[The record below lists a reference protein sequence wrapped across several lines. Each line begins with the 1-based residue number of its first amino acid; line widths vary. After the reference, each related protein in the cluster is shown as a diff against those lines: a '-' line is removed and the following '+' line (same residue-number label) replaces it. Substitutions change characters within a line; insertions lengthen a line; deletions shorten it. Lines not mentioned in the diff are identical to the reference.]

1 MRCFQI
7 FPVCLCFSLLCACQ
21 ASPAPASS
29 PTPAPDASALIL
41 DSASLSCTNGPTC
54 MYVSENYFS
63 YAEYEGYEAW
73 IYFFFSLQ
81 ADPSLPDEEVSA
93 VLRERVAAMTLYDA
107 QGAALASFPKEDLSW
122 VFSASDNARSITLH
136 VTVRDAQA
144 FLEGAEADVLSLALS
159 DGSELSFPLTDYILC
174 AAPTDARYP
183 VSQSPIY
190 VSLWPADGGYEAS
203 LAYGITPGEGAPSI
217 VSARL
222 VTPDAFASQFTLRSD
237 PVDDTPES
245 LQPESSDDQPTTQ
258 FQYALFFPGEP
269 EQLFLRPLLEL
280 TLEDGSTVRTL
291 PAIPVMI
298 DVIYAEHDPAEPI
311 DASPSL

>member
-1 MRCFQI
+1 MRRFQI
-7 FPVCLCFSLLCACQ
+7 FSVCLCLSLLCACQ
-21 ASPAPASS
+21 VTPASS
-29 PTPAPDASALIL
+29 PAPMPEASALIL

-63 YAEYEGYEAW
+63 YAEYESYEAW

-81 ADPSLPDEEVSA
+81 AAPSLPDKDVSA
-93 VLRERVAAMTLYDA
+93 VLGEKVTAITLYDA
-107 QGAALASFPKEDLSW
+107 QGAALASFPREDLSW
-122 VFSASDNARSITLH
+122 VSSASDNVRNITLH

-144 FLEGAEADVLSLALS
+144 FLAGSEVDVLSLALS

-183 VSQSPIY
+183 VSSSPIF
-190 VSLWPADGGYEAS
+190 VSLWPVDGGYEAS
-203 LAYGITPGEGAPSI
+203 LSYEIALDEGAPSI

-222 VTPDAFASQFTLRSD
+222 VTPDTPASWFTLRSD
-237 PVDDTPES
+237 PVDDAPES
-245 LQPESSDDQPTTQ
+245 IQPESSDDRPTTRV
-258 FQYALFFPGEP
+258 QYTLFFPGEP

-280 TLEDGSTVRTL
+280 TLEDGSGVNTL

-298 DVIYAEHDPAEPI
+298 DVIYAEQDSAEPI
-311 DASPSL
+311 DASQGL